1 MPTPNY
7 KQIKDF
13 DELNKDN
20 LHDDDLLLIQD
31 HNGITRKIKASV
43 LNDIRNNMLFY
54 EVVNENNRPE

>member
-1 MPTPNY
+1 MATPNY

-31 HNGITRKIKASV
+31 HNGVTRKIKASV

-54 EVVNENNRPE
+54 EVINDNK

>member
-1 MPTPNY
+1 MATPNY

-54 EVVNENNRPE
+54 EVINDNK

>member
-1 MPTPNY
+1 MATPNY

-13 DELNKDN
+13 DELDKNN

-31 HNGITRKIKASV
+31 HNGVTRKIKASV

-54 EVVNENNRPE
+54 EVINDNE